1 MKDVLVKK
9 DPKSAEIIRPILRG
23 RDIKRYKFIF
33 KDLFLI
39 CTFPS
44 LKINI
49 EDYPVIKQHLLSFG
63 KDRLEQSGTEFYKNG
78 VKISSRKKTQNKWY
92 ETQDTIA
99 YWEDFNEQKIVYK
112 DISQRL
118 AFALA
123 EPKFMI
129 NNTAYFISNHPNLLY
144 LLGIL
149 NSDLIDWYY
158 RTISVQLGE
167 KAVRMFTIYVNQL
180 PIPKLIFENTQ
191 EISNL
196 SVKASNTNISC
207 QERINIIRELE
218 LSIHNIYELTDKEK
232 SLIANLK

>member
-1 MKDVLVKK
+1 
-9 DPKSAEIIRPILRG
+9 
-23 RDIKRYKFIF
+23 
-33 KDLFLI
+33 
-39 CTFPS
+39 
-44 LKINI
+44 
-49 EDYPVIKQHLLSFG
+49 
-63 KDRLEQSGTEFYKNG
+63 
-78 VKISSRKKTQNKWY
+78 
-92 ETQDTIA
+92 
-99 YWEDFNEQKIVYK
+99 
-112 DISQRL
+112 
-118 AFALA
+118 
-123 EPKFMI
+123 MI

-207 QERINIIRELE
+207 Q
-218 LSIHNIYELTDKEK
+218 KE
-232 SLIANLK
+232 